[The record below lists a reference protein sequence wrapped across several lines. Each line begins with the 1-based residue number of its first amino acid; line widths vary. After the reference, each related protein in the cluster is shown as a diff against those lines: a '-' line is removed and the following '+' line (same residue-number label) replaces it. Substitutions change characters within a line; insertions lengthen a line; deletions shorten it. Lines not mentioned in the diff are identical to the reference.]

1 MSGWVRTHL
10 PCPSP
15 DCGSSD
21 AFSINDRGW
30 GKCFSCGR
38 NFRVGE
44 EEQVGR
50 QVARKT
56 VPDRSLVPFGE
67 YRALTKR
74 GLTEETCRKFGYFV
88 GEFNGKTVQV
98 APYYNKEGQLVAQ
111 KVRFPNKD
119 FITTGDFKK
128 VSLFGSQLWGS
139 GGKKLVITEGE
150 IDAMTVSQLQGHK
163 WPVVSVP
170 NGAQG
175 AANSIK
181 DNLEW
186 VMSFEEVILMFDMDD
201 PGREAAV
208 KVAELLPPG
217 KAKIASLPLKDAN
230 ECLVQGKGEEVI
242 RAIWNAREYRPDGI
256 VDIDELI
263 EEIEKPIEMGLPWCF
278 PTLTKYTYGRRPGEI
293 YAVGAGTGVGKTD
306 FLTQQ
311 IAFDVTELQER
322 VGVIY
327 LEATPVETGKRIAG
341 KIDGVRYHV
350 PDAGWSLEQLRATLQ
365 SLKGKITFYDN
376 WGSTEWDVIKKK
388 IRFMVVS
395 KGIRL
400 IYLDHLTAM
409 ADPSNEKE
417 SIETLMK
424 EMAGL
429 ANELGCIIHFVSHL
443 STPEGKPHEEGGR
456 VMIRHFKGSRS
467 IGFWSY
473 LMIGLERNQQA
484 EDEDERQ
491 TTTLRI
497 LKDRYTGQA
506 TGKTILL
513 GYDSETGRLFEK
525 EGQAEDYGFDDTTEL
540 KEDNT
545 LPWEGSTDF

>member
-1 MSGWVRTHL
+1 MSRWVQTHL

-30 GKCFSCGR
+30 GRCFSCGR

-44 EEQVGR
+44 EGYGGR

-513 GYDSETGRLFEK
+513 GYDSDTGRLFEK
-525 EGQAEDYGFDDTTEL
+525 EEEAEDYGFDDTTEL

-545 LPWEGSTDF
+545 LPWEGPPDF

>member
-1 MSGWVRTHL
+1 MSEWVQTHL

-44 EEQVGR
+44 EGQGGR
-50 QVARKT
+50 QVARKI
-56 VPDRSLVPFGE
+56 VPGRSLVPFGE

-119 FITTGDFKK
+119 FVTTGDFKK

-263 EEIEKPIEMGLPWCF
+263 EEIEKPVEIGLPWCF

-350 PDAGWSLEQLRATLQ
+350 PDAGWSPEQLRATLH
-365 SLKGKITFYDN
+365 SLKGKIVFYDN

-484 EDEDERQ
+484 EDELERQ

-525 EGQAEDYGFDDTTEL
+525 EGQAGDYGFDDTTEL
-540 KEDNT
+540 KEGDIP
-545 LPWEGSTDF
+545 PWEGSSDF

>member
-1 MSGWVRTHL
+1 
-10 PCPSP
+10 
-15 DCGSSD
+15 
-21 AFSINDRGW
+21 
-30 GKCFSCGR
+30 
-38 NFRVGE
+38 
-44 EEQVGR
+44 
-50 QVARKT
+50 
-56 VPDRSLVPFGE
+56 
-67 YRALTKR
+67 
-74 GLTEETCRKFGYFV
+74 
-88 GEFNGKTVQV
+88 
-98 APYYNKEGQLVAQ
+98 
-111 KVRFPNKD
+111 
-119 FITTGDFKK
+119 
-128 VSLFGSQLWGS
+128 
-139 GGKKLVITEGE
+139 
-150 IDAMTVSQLQGHK
+150 
-163 WPVVSVP
+163 
-170 NGAQG
+170 
-175 AANSIK
+175 
-181 DNLEW
+181 
-186 VMSFEEVILMFDMDD
+186 LMFDMDD

-230 ECLVQGKGEEVI
+230 ECLVHGKGEEVI

-263 EEIEKPIEMGLPWCF
+263 EEIEKPVEMGLPWCF

-293 YAVGAGTGVGKTD
+293 YAIGAGTGVGKTD

-350 PDAGWSLEQLRATLQ
+350 PDAGWSLDQLRTTLQ

-484 EDEDERQ
+484 EDELERQ

-525 EGQAEDYGFDDTTEL
+525 EDQAGDYGFDDSTEL
-540 KEDNT
+540 KGANT
-545 LPWEGSTDF
+545 LPWEGPPDF

>member
-1 MSGWVRTHL
+1 MSGWIQTHI
-10 PCPSP
+10 PCPS
-15 DCGSSD
+15 CGSSD
-21 AFSINDRGW
+21 AASVNDRGW
-30 GKCFSCGR
+30 MKCFSCGVNLKVDEDVPVKTR
-38 NFRVGE
+38 GK
-44 EEQVGR
+44 
-50 QVARKT
+50 QVAKDK
-56 VPDRSLVPFGE
+56 PLVPFGE

-74 GLTEETCRKFGYFV
+74 GLAEETCRKFGYFV

-540 KEDNT
+540 KEGGIP
-545 LPWEGSTDF
+545 PWEDSPDF

>member
-1 MSGWVRTHL
+1 MSEWVRTHL

-30 GKCFSCGR
+30 GRCFSCGR

-44 EEQVGR
+44 EGQGDR
-50 QVARKT
+50 QVARKS

-74 GLTEETCRKFGYFV
+74 KLTEETCRKFGYFV

-119 FITTGDFKK
+119 FVTTGEFKN

-208 KVAELLPPG
+208 KAAELLPPG

-263 EEIEKPIEMGLPWCF
+263 EEIEKPVEMGLPWCF

-311 IAFDVTELQER
+311 IAFDVKVLNQH
-322 VGVIY
+322 VGVIF
-327 LEATPVETGKRIAG
+327 LEQRPVESGKRIAG

-350 PDAGWSLEQLRATLQ
+350 PDAGWDKEQLKRTLE
-365 SLKGKITFYDN
+365 SLKGKVTFYDS
-376 WGSTEWDVIKKK
+376 WGETEWGVVKAK
-388 IRFMVVS
+388 IRYMAVS
-395 KGIRL
+395 LGIKL

-409 ADPSNEKE
+409 ADTSNEKE
-417 SIETLMK
+417 SLEQIMK

-429 ANELGCIIHFVSHL
+429 ANELKIIIHFVSHL

-456 VMIRHFKGSRS
+456 VMIRHFKGSRA
-467 IGFWSY
+467 IGFWSFC
-473 LMIGLERNQQA
+473 MFALERNQQA
-484 EDEDERQ
+484 ENEEERH
-491 TTTLRI
+491 TTIFRI

-506 TGKTILL
+506 TGHVILL
-513 GYDSETGRLFEK
+513 GYDPETGLLYEK
-525 EGQAEDYGFDDTTEL
+525 GTEAGDYGFDNQ
-540 KEDNT
+540 KGEDNT
-545 LPWEGSTDF
+545 KPLESNSDF

>member
-1 MSGWVRTHL
+1 MSEWVQTHL

-44 EEQVGR
+44 EGQGGR
-50 QVARKT
+50 QVARKI

-88 GEFNGKTVQV
+88 GEFNGKAVQV

-119 FITTGDFKK
+119 FVTTGDFKK

-263 EEIEKPIEMGLPWCF
+263 EEIEKPVEMGLPWCF

-350 PDAGWSLEQLRATLQ
+350 PDAGWRPEQLRATLH

-424 EMAGL
+424 EMASL

-456 VMIRHFKGSRS
+456 VMIRHFKGSRA

-484 EDEDERQ
+484 EDEEERQ
-491 TTTLRI
+491 TTTFRI
-497 LKDRYTGQA
+497 LKDRYTGQS
-506 TGKTILL
+506 TGKVILL
-513 GYDSETGRLFEK
+513 GYDVNTGRLYEK
-525 EGQAEDYGFDDTTEL
+525 GGVAEDFGFDEM
-540 KEDNT
+540 EAAAS
-545 LPWEGSTDF
+545 EGVLDF

>member
-1 MSGWVRTHL
+1 
-10 PCPSP
+10 
-15 DCGSSD
+15 
-21 AFSINDRGW
+21 
-30 GKCFSCGR
+30 
-38 NFRVGE
+38 
-44 EEQVGR
+44 
-50 QVARKT
+50 
-56 VPDRSLVPFGE
+56 
-67 YRALTKR
+67 
-74 GLTEETCRKFGYFV
+74 ETCRKFGYFV

-201 PGREAAV
+201 PGRKAAV

-278 PTLTKYTYGRRPGEI
+278 PTLTKHTYGR
-293 YAVGAGTGVGKTD
+293 
-306 FLTQQ
+306 
-311 IAFDVTELQER
+311 
-322 VGVIY
+322 
-327 LEATPVETGKRIAG
+327 
-341 KIDGVRYHV
+341 
-350 PDAGWSLEQLRATLQ
+350 
-365 SLKGKITFYDN
+365 
-376 WGSTEWDVIKKK
+376 
-388 IRFMVVS
+388 
-395 KGIRL
+395 
-400 IYLDHLTAM
+400 
-409 ADPSNEKE
+409 
-417 SIETLMK
+417 
-424 EMAGL
+424 
-429 ANELGCIIHFVSHL
+429 
-443 STPEGKPHEEGGR
+443 
-456 VMIRHFKGSRS
+456 
-467 IGFWSY
+467 
-473 LMIGLERNQQA
+473 
-484 EDEDERQ
+484 
-491 TTTLRI
+491 
-497 LKDRYTGQA
+497 
-506 TGKTILL
+506 
-513 GYDSETGRLFEK
+513 
-525 EGQAEDYGFDDTTEL
+525 
-540 KEDNT
+540 
-545 LPWEGSTDF
+545 